1 MKQQINH
8 LMQQNKVDALWIS
21 GRGQHN
27 AAMVYFTGI
36 AHLTDADLFIIPGKT
51 PTLCH
56 GSMERDEAAKSG
68 FNLVCYA
75 NYDINALIKEAKG
88 DLGLALALR
97 YKQILEDIGLV
108 RGKVLLY
115 GLRDVGPFIAVLQQL
130 QKLMP
135 ELEFT
140 GDVNE
145 TILLEARATKDEHEL
160 ERIRGMAK
168 VTTRVVGNTLDLLTA
183 HKVQGVTLVKAD
195 GSPLTIRD
203 VKTQIDL
210 WLTSY
215 GAENPEDTIFAI
227 GRDAGVPHSSGTPDD
242 PIRLGQTIV
251 YDIFPCEKGGGYF
264 YDFTRTWSLGYATD
278 EVHQVFEQVLRTY
291 NQLVS
296 ELRVGI
302 NPYLLQQRAC
312 ELLEAYGHE
321 TVRTNPRLSSGYVH
335 SLGHGVG
342 LNVHEKPWSSRPMDD
357 SNVLQAGSVFTLE
370 PGLYYPEKGFGIRLE
385 DTYFISQ
392 EGEFARFADF
402 PMDLV
407 IPMKAG

>member
-1 MKQQINH
+1 MKQQIDY

-302 NPYLLQQRAC
+302 NPFLLQQRAC

-357 SNVLQAGSVFTLE
+357 SNVLQPGSVFTLE

>member
-302 NPYLLQQRAC
+302 NPFLLQQRAC

-357 SNVLQAGSVFTLE
+357 SNVLQPGSVFTLE

>member
-357 SNVLQAGSVFTLE
+357 SNVLQPGSVFTLE

>member
-1 MKQQINH
+1 
-8 LMQQNKVDALWIS
+8 MQQNKVDALWIS

-357 SNVLQAGSVFTLE
+357 SNVLQPGSVFTLE

>member
-1 MKQQINH
+1 MKQQIDY

-278 EVHQVFEQVLRTY
+278 EVHQVYEQVLRTY

-357 SNVLQAGSVFTLE
+357 SNVLQPGSVFTLE

>member
-1 MKQQINH
+1 MKQQIDY

-183 HKVQGVTLVKAD
+183 HKVQGDTLVKAD

-278 EVHQVFEQVLRTY
+278 EVHQVYEQVLRTY

-302 NPYLLQQRAC
+302 NPYLLLQRAC

-357 SNVLQAGSVFTLE
+357 SNVLQPGSVFTLE

>member
-1 MKQQINH
+1 MKQQIDY

-357 SNVLQAGSVFTLE
+357 SNVLQPGSVFTLE

>member
-1 MKQQINH
+1 MKQQIDY

-278 EVHQVFEQVLRTY
+278 EVHQVYEQVLRTY

-302 NPYLLQQRAC
+302 NPNLLQQRAC

-357 SNVLQAGSVFTLE
+357 SNVLQPGSVFTLE

>member
-1 MKQQINH
+1 MKQQIDY
-8 LMQQNKVDALWIS
+8 LMQQNEVDALWIS

-357 SNVLQAGSVFTLE
+357 SNVLQPGSVFTLE

>member
-1 MKQQINH
+1 MKQQIDY
-8 LMQQNKVDALWIS
+8 LMQQNEVDALWIS

-36 AHLTDADLFIIPGKT
+36 AHLTDADLFIIPGRT

-160 ERIRGMAK
+160 ERIRGMAN

-183 HKVQGVTLVKAD
+183 HKVQGDTLVKAD

-210 WLTSY
+210 WLTSC

-227 GRDAGVPHSSGTPDD
+227 GRDAGVPHSSGTPDV

-278 EVHQVFEQVLRTY
+278 EVHQVYEQVLRTY

-357 SNVLQAGSVFTLE
+357 SNVLQPGSVFTLE